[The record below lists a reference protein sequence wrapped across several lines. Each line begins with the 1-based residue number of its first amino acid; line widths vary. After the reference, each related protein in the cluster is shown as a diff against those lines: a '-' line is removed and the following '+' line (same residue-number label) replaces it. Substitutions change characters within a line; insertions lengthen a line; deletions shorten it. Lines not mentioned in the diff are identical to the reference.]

1 MLKWWTEWK
10 QIWRTQYNKNV
21 TNIPDGQI
29 ESDFNIYML
38 WKKKKKFLTMSK
50 NEDRTTAE
58 MIKTL
63 LAKPEALDR

>member
-38 WKKKKKFLTMSK
+38 WKKKKEIPDHVKKRRQNNRRNDK
-50 NEDRTTAE
+50 NTPSQT
-58 MIKTL
+58 
-63 LAKPEALDR
+63 